1 MTEEEAWKVTAE
13 KVKILMDLDKKNGTT
28 RSEEQYEGWANGF
41 TAGLLFAD
49 SLPIERHAFGVVPS
63 AYIRVIVGLGASI
76 EMDKGAKAHAMMV
89 STECRGETNR
99 EGLLVILGSALAA
112 ITAYAQNL
120 SPAFDDEKKFSED
133 LTDISEGSVDGLRTR
148 MNPHITLI
156 ERDRPK
162 GG

>member
-1 MTEEEAWKVTAE
+1 VTEEEAWKVTAE
-13 KVKILMDLDKKNGTT
+13 KVKIRMDLDKEKGTIRT
-28 RSEEQYEGWANGF
+28 EEQYEGWANGF

-89 STECRGETNR
+89 SAECKGETDR

-120 SPAFDDEKKFSED
+120 SPAFDDKKKFSED
-133 LTDISEGSVDGLRTR
+133 LTDISENGVNGFRAR
-148 MNPHITLI
+148 MNPSITLI